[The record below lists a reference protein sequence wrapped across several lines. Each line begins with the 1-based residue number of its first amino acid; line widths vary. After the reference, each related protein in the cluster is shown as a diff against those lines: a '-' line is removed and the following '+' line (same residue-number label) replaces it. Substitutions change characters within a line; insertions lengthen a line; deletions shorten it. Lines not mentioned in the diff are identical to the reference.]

1 MVISSIYWFNVI
13 SSPVEYYH
21 VINESRVLFVE
32 LGAALVVVTV
42 PFQTIRVAKKKV
54 VKYIKHKE
62 KERKHSREQGMED
75 VSARKSC
82 KNRRSSF
89 QTPCHVILFI
99 S

>member
-42 PFQTIRVAKKKV
+42 PFQKIMIAKKK
-54 VKYIKHKE
+54 
-62 KERKHSREQGMED
+62 
-75 VSARKSC
+75 
-82 KNRRSSF
+82 SS
-89 QTPCHVILFI
+89 
-99 S
+99 